1 MCAPVADKVA
11 EYAANSTGRC
21 EDLLQ
26 LGLSSTIVTIRSA
39 SFSVKSKKKELL
51 PIDPSINHSLNCL
64 NNPSIRPFIS
74 QSLRHI

>member
-21 EDLLQ
+21 EDLQQ

-39 SFSVKSKKKELL
+39 SFSVKSKKKGISAHRS
-51 PIDPSINHSLNCL
+51 ID
-64 NNPSIRPFIS
+64 
-74 QSLRHI
+74 

>member
-21 EDLLQ
+21 EDLQQ

-39 SFSVKSKKKELL
+39 SFSVKSKKKKELL
-51 PIDPSINHSLNCL
+51 PIGPSINHSLN
-64 NNPSIRPFIS
+64 
-74 QSLRHI
+74 